1 MQQMQYNQGQIQQ
14 ACKAG
19 VQLLTDKDMKVPA
32 QMAVS
37 GELTVLVQVLT
48 ALAQG
53 ELVAMNAPKEPQT
66 NKSGEQE
73 PPTPPDLTGLQGG
86 KKD

>member
-1 MQQMQYNQGQIQQ
+1 MQLQYTQGQIQQ
-14 ACKAG
+14 ACKSG

-37 GELTVLVQVLT
+37 GELTVLVQILT
-48 ALAQG
+48 SLAQG
-53 ELVAMNAPKEPQT
+53 ELVAMNAPPQPQT
-66 NKSGEQE
+66 NRSGEQQE
-73 PPTPPDLTGLQGG
+73 PPKPDLSVVEDG